1 MNSIDAATKKFME
14 LTIASN
20 GMLYPAI
27 IIAIVLLLSI
37 GFYYFSVANVFV
49 PGSQYKNIVR
59 KMSRRNSKK
68 LSTKDIEKEE
78 VRRERKK
85 QTELRLLRL
94 RWNMNPEELA
104 QASLN
109 DTMLGFM
116 VGIPLAVVGLTLFDG
131 MLGVLFALMG
141 VIYIFYMAIRVQ
153 RKFSSDWRQLN
164 KDIVKDI
171 SRMVSL
177 YKYSDT
183 TKGFYGLVLD
193 YMPTANSL
201 KKDLEFYLSDLNTFG
216 QEEALDK
223 LGERVQV
230 QEMFKLITYIKSSA
244 TATKAQF
251 ESNLAILDSELT
263 DVIKELNRKESNARF
278 RKIIMTIIPLLAAVV
293 AICISGQI
301 VNISGVVANSG
312 M

>member
-1 MNSIDAATKKFME
+1 MNSIDAAAKKFME

-20 GMLYPAI
+20 GILYPI
-27 IIAIVLLLSI
+27 IILAIVLLLSI

-49 PGSQYKNIVR
+49 PGNQYKNIVR
-59 KMSRRNSKK
+59 KMSRRSAKK

-78 VRRERKK
+78 MRRERKK

-94 RWNMNPEELA
+94 RWNMNPDEMV
-104 QASLN
+104 QTSLN

-116 VGIPLAVVGLTLFDG
+116 VGIPLAVVGLLLFDG

-141 VIYIFYMAIRVQ
+141 VIYVFYMATRIQ

-251 ESNLAILDSELT
+251 EANLAILDSELT
-263 DVIKELNRKESNARF
+263 DIIKELNRRESNARF

-293 AICISGQI
+293 TICISGQI

>member
-1 MNSIDAATKKFME
+1 MNSIDAAAKKFME

-20 GMLYPAI
+20 GILYPI
-27 IIAIVLLLSI
+27 IILAIVLLLSI

-49 PGSQYKNIVR
+49 PGNQYKNIVR
-59 KMSRRNSKK
+59 KMSRRSAKK

-78 VRRERKK
+78 MRRERKK

-94 RWNMNPEELA
+94 RWNMNPDEMA
-104 QASLN
+104 QTSLN

-116 VGIPLAVVGLTLFDG
+116 VGIPLAVVGLLLFDG

-141 VIYIFYMAIRVQ
+141 VIYVFYMATRIQ

-251 ESNLAILDSELT
+251 EANLAILDSELT
-263 DVIKELNRKESNARF
+263 DIIKELNRRESNARF

-293 AICISGQI
+293 TICISGQI

>member
-1 MNSIDAATKKFME
+1 MNSIDAAAKKFME

-20 GMLYPAI
+20 GILYPTI
-27 IIAIVLLLSI
+27 ILAIVLLLSI
-37 GFYYFSVANVFV
+37 GFYYFSIANVFV
-49 PGSQYKNIVR
+49 PGNQYKNIVR
-59 KMSRRNSKK
+59 RIAKKKTKK

-78 VRRERKK
+78 IRRERKK
-85 QTELRLLRL
+85 QNELRLLRL
-94 RWNMNPEELA
+94 RWNMNPDEMS
-104 QASLN
+104 QTSMN
-109 DTMLGFM
+109 DAMLGFM
-116 VGIPLAVVGLTLFDG
+116 IGIPLALVGILLFDG
-131 MLGVLFALMG
+131 VLGTVFPVVG
-141 VIYIFYMAIRVQ
+141 VVYILHMAIRIQ
-153 RKFSSDWRQLN
+153 RKFRKDWTQLN
-164 KDIVKDI
+164 KDIIKDV

-251 ESNLAILDSELT
+251 EANLAILDGELT
-263 DVIKELNRKESNARF
+263 DIIKELNRRESNARF

-301 VNISGVVANSG
+301 VNVAGVVANSG

>member
-116 VGIPLAVVGLTLFDG
+116 VGIPLAVVGLMLFDG

-223 LGERVQV
+223 LGERIQV

>member
-1 MNSIDAATKKFME
+1 MNSIDAAAQKFME

-20 GMLYPAI
+20 GLAYPVMILGIVI
-27 IIAIVLLLSI
+27 ILSI
-37 GFYYFSVANVFV
+37 GFYYFSIANVFV
-49 PGSQYKNIVR
+49 PGNQYKNIVR
-59 KMSRRNSKK
+59 RIAKKKSKK

-78 VRRERKK
+78 IRRERKK
-85 QTELRLLRL
+85 QNELRLLRL
-94 RWNMNPEELA
+94 RWNMNPDEMS
-104 QASLN
+104 QASMN
-109 DTMLGFM
+109 DAMLGFM
-116 VGIPLAVVGLTLFDG
+116 VGIPLALVGILLFDG
-131 MLGVLFALMG
+131 FLGIVFPILGVG
-141 VIYIFYMAIRVQ
+141 YIFHMATRIQ
-153 RKFSSDWRQLN
+153 RKFSKDWSQLN

-177 YKYSDT
+177 YKFSDT

-251 ESNLAILDSELT
+251 EANLAILDGELT
-263 DVIKELNRKESNARF
+263 DIIKELNRKESNARF

-293 AICISGQI
+293 EICISGQI

>member
-1 MNSIDAATKKFME
+1 MNSIDAAAQKFME

-20 GMLYPAI
+20 GLAYPAMI
-27 IIAIVLLLSI
+27 LGIVLILSI
-37 GFYYFSVANVFV
+37 GFYYFSIANVFV
-49 PGSQYKNIVR
+49 PGNQYKNIVR
-59 KMSRRNSKK
+59 RIAKKKSKK

-78 VRRERKK
+78 IRRERKK
-85 QTELRLLRL
+85 QNELRLLRL
-94 RWNMNPEELA
+94 RWNMNPDEMS
-104 QASLN
+104 QASMN

-116 VGIPLAVVGLTLFDG
+116 VGIPLSLVGILLFDG
-131 MLGVLFALMG
+131 FLGIAFPILGVG
-141 VIYIFYMAIRVQ
+141 YIFHMATRIQ
-153 RKFSSDWRQLN
+153 RKFSSDWKQLN

-177 YKYSDT
+177 YKFSDT

-251 ESNLAILDSELT
+251 EANLAILDGELT
-263 DVIKELNRKESNARF
+263 DIIKELNRKESNARF

>member
-1 MNSIDAATKKFME
+1 MNSIDAAAQKFME

-20 GMLYPAI
+20 GLAYPAMILGIVI
-27 IIAIVLLLSI
+27 ILSI
-37 GFYYFSVANVFV
+37 GFYYFSIANVFV
-49 PGSQYKNIVR
+49 PGNQYKNIVR
-59 KMSRRNSKK
+59 RIAKKKSKK

-78 VRRERKK
+78 IRRERKK
-85 QTELRLLRL
+85 QNELKLLRL
-94 RWNMNPEELA
+94 RWNMNPDEMA
-104 QASLN
+104 QASMN

-116 VGIPLAVVGLTLFDG
+116 VGIPLALVGILLFDG
-131 MLGVLFALMG
+131 FLGIVFPIFG
-141 VIYIFYMAIRVQ
+141 VGYIFYMATRIQ
-153 RKFSSDWRQLN
+153 RKFSKDWSQLN

-177 YKYSDT
+177 YKFSDT

-251 ESNLAILDSELT
+251 EANLAILDGELT
-263 DVIKELNRKESNARF
+263 DIIKELNRKESNARF